1 MKIDLQ
7 KLVDELHSHIEAL
20 GSPVKNGVR
29 DIQGSWDV
37 VSRVNQQIFLTKAA
51 KAPLGSGSYSM
62 VFETEDRKALKIG
75 FCPQDGG
82 LAYAAWCRAN
92 QHHSAVPLI
101 YGIASTEYCYAVLM
115 EKLEPWDGEEMLGQ
129 WEQHRNGMTG
139 GAVNC
144 SALGLQLGLYF
155 KGVGELDANPDN
167 FMVRRGRTDQL
178 VLVDGVG
185 QIGCSR
191 LTTDGIL

>member
-1 MKIDLQ
+1 MTSSTDLQ
-7 KLVDELHSHIEAL
+7 KLVNELHSHIEAL
-20 GSPVKNGVR
+20 GSPVTGGVR
-29 DIQGSWDV
+29 HLKDSWDV
-37 VSRVNQQIFLTKAA
+37 VSRVKAVA
-51 KAPLGSGSYSM
+51 IKTEALLGAGSYSM
-62 VFETEDRKALKIG
+62 VFETDAAHKALKIG

-92 QHHSAVPLI
+92 QHLSAVPYI
-101 YGIASTEYCYAVLM
+101 YEIASTEYCYAVLM

-139 GAVNC
+139 GTVNC
-144 SALGLQLGLYF
+144 SALGLQLSLDF

-167 FMVRRGRTDQL
+167 FMVRRARTPQL

>member
-1 MKIDLQ
+1 MTDLQ
-7 KLVDELHSHIEAL
+7 KLVNELHSHIEAL
-20 GSPVKNGVR
+20 GSPVTSGVR
-29 DIQGSWDV
+29 HLKDSWDV
-37 VSRVNQQIFLTKAA
+37 VSRVKSVAINTEAL
-51 KAPLGSGSYSM
+51 LGAGSYSL
-62 VFETEDRKALKIG
+62 VFETDDAHKALKIG
-75 FCPQDGG
+75 FCPEDGG

-92 QHHSAVPLI
+92 QRLSAVPFI
-101 YGIASTEYCYAVLM
+101 HGIASTEYCYAVLM
-115 EKLEPWDGEEMLGQ
+115 EKLEKWDGEEMLGQ
-129 WEQHRNGMTG
+129 WEQHRNGMMGVTSN
-139 GAVNC
+139 A
-144 SALGLQLGLYF
+144 SALGLELYAHF